1 MSDIAVMGA
10 CDRPAEGFPR
20 YWNTRLSG
28 VIVSVAE
35 WSRSLIERS
44 EIVTFENSA
53 FDEVPEVQ
61 ARE

>member
-1 MSDIAVMGA
+1 MG
-10 CDRPAEGFPR
+10 R
-20 YWNTRLSG
+20 
-28 VIVSVAE
+28 VIVPLRVFPDIETLGLAALLSVQPAS

-53 FDEVPEVQ
+53 FDEVPEVP